1 MARTLITAPATAKRG
16 DIIELRTLI
25 AHGMET
31 GFRPDAN
38 GQTKPRDL
46 INRFRCRYNHD
57 VVVRAELSP
66 AVAANPYLAF
76 TTVAT
81 ESGTLSF
88 TWEGDNGFTQ
98 TETVAITITAT

>member
-1 MARTLITAPATAKRG
+1 MARTLITAPTTAKRG
-16 DIIELRTLI
+16 DVIELRMLI
-25 AHGMET
+25 AHAMET

-46 INRFRCRYNHD
+46 IHRFSCRYNNE
-57 VVVRAELSP
+57 VVFSAELFP

-88 TWEGDNGFTQ
+88 TWEGDNGFAQ
-98 TETVAITITAT
+98 TETVAITVT

>member
-1 MARTLITAPATAKRG
+1 MARTLITAPSSAKRG

-25 AHGMET
+25 AHVMET

-46 INRFRCRYNHD
+46 INRFSCRYNGE
-57 VVVRAELSP
+57 VIFSAELYP

-81 ESGTLSF
+81 DSGTLSF
-88 TWEGDNGFTQ
+88 SWGGDNGFAQ
-98 TETVAITITAT
+98 TETVAITVT